1 MAVIDKVKGP
11 AVVSPPMSGQAK
23 GLARANS
30 PLEKA
35 SSHLVSTAGREMAKV
50 YRETRCNK
58 ILPSNGTKLVYM
70 LINILKAYEVTEIE
84 KRLSN
89 LELANLQSNK

>member
-1 MAVIDKVKGP
+1 MTEQCIKH
-11 AVVSPPMSGQAK
+11 
-23 GLARANS
+23 LATNQVTAEIVDDPTPRIN
-30 PLEKA
+30 L
-35 SSHLVSTAGREMAKV
+35 STSEDIRREMAKV

-84 KRLSN
+84 KRLTD
-89 LELANLQSNK
+89 LELAHLEGNK